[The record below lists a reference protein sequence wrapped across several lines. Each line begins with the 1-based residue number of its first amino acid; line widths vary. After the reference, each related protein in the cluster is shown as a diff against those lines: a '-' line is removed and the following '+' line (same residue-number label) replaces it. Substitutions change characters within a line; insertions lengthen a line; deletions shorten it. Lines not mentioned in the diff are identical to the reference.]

1 MKNIDPR
8 YISDGNWKISFKK
21 YVLVKLKFWHFKQKM
36 KLKKNNILEAKK
48 YQENNVAGN
57 EVYFLGLL
65 Q

>member
-1 MKNIDPR
+1 
-8 YISDGNWKISFKK
+8 
-21 YVLVKLKFWHFKQKM
+21 M

>member
-1 MKNIDPR
+1 LTFQTKDEI
-8 YISDGNWKISFKK
+8 
-21 YVLVKLKFWHFKQKM
+21 
-36 KLKKNNILEAKK
+36 KKNNILEAKK